1 MTEVLK
7 LCGLKDGV
15 EAQTLAAHG
24 SENAL
29 NYWGEHAAS
38 VEPRCACAD
47 CVTHRNP
54 TEMWHICEPNDMRG
68 VIHGRLLYRTS
79 G

>member
-38 VEPRCACAD
+38 V
-47 CVTHRNP
+47 
-54 TEMWHICEPNDMRG
+54 
-68 VIHGRLLYRTS
+68 
-79 G
+79 